1 MMSSVFVDFKI
12 VKDSVS
18 LEKILG
24 HYNINWLQKSGD
36 ELVGRCPIHLG
47 DGQRSFHVN
56 FKKKAFNCFSC
67 KAKGNVLDFVAA
79 MEKCSIRDA
88 ALKMSEWFPV
98 PDSEQRPA
106 ENRNSGFSKSTAV
119 AGESSRGVEAPAENK
134 PLPFTLKGIDHE
146 HPYLSARGIDK
157 KTAEE
162 FGIGYFGG
170 KGSMSGRIV
179 IPIHS
184 ERGELVAY
192 AGRSV
197 VDDSEPKYKLPPGF
211 HKSLELYNLH
221 RAAKMS
227 PETVVLVEGYFGCL
241 HVEMAGY
248 SAVALMGS
256 SLSTK
261 QEELLEQNFDDVWI
275 MMDGDEAG
283 RKAADDLILRLSR
296 RIFVRRVDLPDGKQ
310 PDDMTADEL
319 KKLLL

>member
-1 MMSSVFVDFKI
+1 MMSSVFVDFKV
-12 VKDSVS
+12 VKAVVNFEKL
-18 LEKILG
+18 LERYKIDG
-24 HYNINWLQKSGD
+24 LQKSGD
-36 ELVGRCPIHLG
+36 ELVGRCPIHQG
-47 DGQRSFHVN
+47 DGQRAFHVSL
-56 FKKKAFNCFSC
+56 KKNVFNCFSC
-67 KAKGNVLDFVAA
+67 KARGNVLDFVAA
-79 MEKCSIRDA
+79 MEKCSVRDA
-88 ALKMSEWFPV
+88 AINLQTWFGITGSEEGTRAEKENSEV
-98 PDSEQRPA
+98 PAAEEQSE
-106 ENRNSGFSKSTAV
+106 S
-119 AGESSRGVEAPAENK
+119 EAPAENK
-134 PLPFTLKGIDHE
+134 PLSFTLRRIDHA
-146 HPYLSARGIDK
+146 HPYLVSRGVSK
-157 KTAEE
+157 ELAEE

-179 IPIHS
+179 IPIRS

-197 VDDSEPKYKLPPGF
+197 VDGREPKYKLPPGF

-241 HVEMAGY
+241 HVEIAGY

-256 SLSTK
+256 SMSSR
-261 QEELLEQNFDDVWI
+261 QEDLLAQTFDDVWI

-283 RKAADDLILRLSR
+283 RKASDDLVLKLSR
-296 RIFVRRVDLPDGKQ
+296 RMFVRCVDLPSGKQ